1 MKFKIIALGGVCFVV
16 VFAIAILATTSRGI
30 G

>member
-1 MKFKIIALGGVCFVV
+1 MKFKIMALGGVCFVV
-16 VFAIAILATTSRGI
+16 VFVIVIIVAIYLGI

>member
-1 MKFKIIALGGVCFVV
+1 VKFKIITLGGVCFVV
-16 VFAIAILATTSRGI
+16 VFAIAVIVAIYLGN